1 MVFHT
6 LARMREAALLL
17 VSPPR
22 LIDLLLDRLDE
33 LRVAMLP
40 AEVVAVPYR
49 ELEDGTRFD

>member
-1 MVFHT
+1 MVFPT

-17 VSPPR
+17 MSPPR

-40 AEVVAVPYR
+40 AEVQVVPCR
-49 ELEDGTRFD
+49 EFEDRTRFD